1 MTQLQLARNAWHNYN
16 YTECIKQSQPN
27 SNTRHTQTRHG
38 SSTMFC
44 NDEQDLLLL
53 CNNLPHARF
62 IPLRVQCLEL
72 TQTQTTSTN
81 RWSTNWYKHY
91 NINTSLYITLHQIS
105 FLWWKWA
112 QHVFEVCCQALLVQ
126 FLEDIKQ
133 SQTHTQTHT
142 FIDNTLKLHIAAT
155 WRTTHPL
162 SFLVFYHNSLCL
174 AEHRTTWAHSTN
186 NNTWTR
192 HSLTNSNIFMKL
204 TIHANIAS
212 LLQDLVYVNQAWLMQ
227 KKVAH
232 SELARM
238 MAMVGSSAHKLDI
251 DPKLQTHMHA
261 SNIMHVYAYIL
272 CGHMCCLSCV
282 CQALINA
289 IYKHTCKQTIIQ
301 TSLHMHIYMYIL
313 SRIQTRQLRHD
324 RHVYVSLHN
333 AKWQL
338 LLHTDWHACKHA
350 YRQTCTQT
358 SIALMQHNQHVCIC
372 TLWP

>member
-16 YTECIKQSQPN
+16 YTECKTHKQPN
-27 SNTRHTQTRHG
+27 SNTRHTQTRRG

-44 NDEQDLLLL
+44 NAEQDLLLL

-72 TQTQTTSTN
+72 TQTQTTPTN
-81 RWSTNWYKHY
+81 RWSTYCHKHY
-91 NINTSLYITLHQIS
+91 NICTSLYITLHQIS
-105 FLWWKWA
+105 FLLWKLA

-155 WRTTHPL
+155 WRTAHPL
-162 SFLVFYHNSLCL
+162 SFLFFFHNSLCL

-212 LLQDLVYVNQAWLMQ
+212 LLQDLVCVNQAWLMQ

-232 SELARM
+232 SELAKM
-238 MAMVGSSAHKLDI
+238 LAMVGSFAHTLDI

-261 SNIMHVYAYIL
+261 SNIMYVYAY
-272 CGHMCCLSCV
+272 M
-282 CQALINA
+282 
-289 IYKHTCKQTIIQ
+289 
-301 TSLHMHIYMYIL
+301 
-313 SRIQTRQLRHD
+313 
-324 RHVYVSLHN
+324 
-333 AKWQL
+333 
-338 LLHTDWHACKHA
+338 
-350 YRQTCTQT
+350 
-358 SIALMQHNQHVCIC
+358 
-372 TLWP
+372 